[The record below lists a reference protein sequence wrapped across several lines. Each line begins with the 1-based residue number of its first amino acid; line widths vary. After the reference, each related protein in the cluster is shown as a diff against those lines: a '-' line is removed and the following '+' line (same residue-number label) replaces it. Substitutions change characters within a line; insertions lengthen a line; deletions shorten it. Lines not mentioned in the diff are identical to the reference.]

1 MELENLPL
9 RRDAL
14 RSLGLPLQALSG
26 NIGKIKLQVPIR
38 NLRSAPWCISIERVY
53 VVVGPYNLDDWDADA
68 EEQADIDYKVGRLD
82 RLEAKWRAARE
93 ASLEGGYYASSYSGW
108 MSYGT
113 SIVTHVVENMQ
124 LKINDVHIRYEDSIS
139 IPNYRFACGIT
150 IDSLSA
156 QTCDSNWQPGQSA
169 SANSSASFKLVE
181 LQSLNVYWDPLTQ
194 SEVFGQTSPSELVV
208 SRELHI
214 LPVNHYL
221 LILPSSR
228 PQCTKRNGS
237 TGTSSVP

>member
-1 MELENLPL
+1 MQVFTYISSIAGEVELENLPL

-26 NIGKIKLQVPIR
+26 TIGKIKLQVPIR
-38 NLRSAPWCISIERVY
+38 QLRSAPWCISIERVY

-113 SIVTHVVENMQ
+113 SIVTHVLENMQ

-139 IPNYRFACGIT
+139 IPNCRFACGVT
-150 IDSLSA
+150 IDSLTA
-156 QTCDSNWQPGQSA
+156 QTCDANWQAGLSA
-169 SANSSASFKLVE
+169 GPTNGASFKLVE
-181 LQSLNVYWDPLTQ
+181 LQSLNVYWDPLTCT
-194 SEVFGQTSPSELVV
+194 ETFGETSASELAV
-208 SRELHI
+208 LHF
-214 LPVNHYL
+214 L
-221 LILPSSR
+221 LFSS
-228 PQCTKRNGS
+228 PL
-237 TGTSSVP
+237 

>member
-26 NIGKIKLQVPIR
+26 TIGKVKLQVPIR
-38 NLRSAPWCISIERVY
+38 QLRSAPWCISIERVY
-53 VVVGPYNLDDWDADA
+53 IVVGPYNLDDWDGDA
-68 EEQADIDYKVGRLD
+68 EEQADIDCKVGRLD

-93 ASLEGGYYASSYSGW
+93 VSLEGSYYASSYSGW
-108 MSYGT
+108 MSFGN

-150 IDSLSA
+150 IGSLTA
-156 QTCDSNWQPGQSA
+156 QTCDANWQLGLAA
-169 SANSSASFKLVE
+169 SVSSSASYKLVE
-181 LQSLNVYWDPLTQ
+181 LQSLNVYWDPLNNF
-194 SEVFGQTSPSELVV
+194 EVFGETSPSELVV
-208 SRELHI
+208 SARRHVINRCECHSPPSLS
-214 LPVNHYL
+214 YL
-221 LILPSSR
+221 
-228 PQCTKRNGS
+228 
-237 TGTSSVP
+237 SVGNAQR